1 MKGKNIAKL
10 VMLTLLV
17 FFIAL
22 YISQLTGYYEY
33 TESKKT
39 TLTKEAI
46 EKFEKDVKN
55 GKEVEAKNYL
65 QEEKEYNNKASNLGI
80 KISGLIEKGFNKT
93 MNALFKEI
101 DKAVNEK

>member
-1 MKGKNIAKL
+1 MKGEKIIKL
-10 VMLTLLV
+10 ALLTLVV

-22 YISQLTGYYEY
+22 YCSQLTGYYEY

-39 TLTKEAI
+39 TLTEEAI
-46 EKFEKDVKN
+46 KRFEKDVAE

-80 KISGLIEKGFNKT
+80 KISSLIEKGFNKT
-93 MNALFKEI
+93 MNSLFKEI
-101 DKAVNEK
+101 DKAVNSK